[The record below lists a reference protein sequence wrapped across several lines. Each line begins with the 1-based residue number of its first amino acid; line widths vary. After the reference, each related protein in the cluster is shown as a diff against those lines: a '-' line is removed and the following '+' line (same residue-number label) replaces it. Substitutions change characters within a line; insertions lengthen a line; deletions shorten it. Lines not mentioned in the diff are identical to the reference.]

1 MHRRYR
7 RTELLHGRCLP
18 EGLAR
23 FLSSQREHVQEST
36 AREPE
41 RRERYQVD
49 AFIGSVLTEFAT
61 ELERTLEGD
70 IAEDFDA
77 LLPFLCK
84 TLTLLKGP
92 RMLLRQLS
100 KARSVARP
108 EPGLSAH
115 ASRAGRT
122 SDAALNAKRRLTA
135 ALEARGG
142 ASAPRVGRPAQRA
155 LDDALGA
162 LDLRGLAETLM
173 PDLPRAPAPAPAPP
187 NPAGTAAASAAGAKP
202 ATGGVA
208 GDEKDVGCAACGR
221 VVRAMSGIEAGGKV
235 RSPQLAPLRRARAFL
250 RE

>member
-1 MHRRYR
+1 M
-7 RTELLHGRCLP
+7 
-18 EGLAR
+18 
-23 FLSSQREHVQEST
+23 
-36 AREPE
+36 
-41 RRERYQVD
+41 
-49 AFIGSVLTEFAT
+49 
-61 ELERTLEGD
+61 
-70 IAEDFDA
+70 
-77 LLPFLCK
+77 
-84 TLTLLKGP
+84 
-92 RMLLRQLS
+92 
-100 KARSVARP
+100 
-108 EPGLSAH
+108 SAH

-235 RSPQLAPLRRARAFL
+235 RSPQLAPLPRHCPPRVLWRRSFSETTPWARQLSSWLSSGPPVLKPAGPEEEL
-250 RE
+250 AGE